1 MSAEQTQTQPQ
12 THAATRTTT
21 NSAVNA
27 PANASNANA
36 NANDAAPPPQ
46 RNDLKRKTPPMAS
59 LEDHANANADA
70 ASTANAQVDRK
81 PLILPPGASIPPG
94 VHEGGA
100 EGGAERVIC
109 EACGCGVALREEG
122 GGFTTRYWEAHRASC
137 GGAQPQHAQH
147 PSHHHPHH
155 PTQLVYAPAHAAAYP
170 SAASHSTS
178 TSIAEGP
185 PAKRRRA
192 KRTEEER
199 IEYLRADAHVA
210 QFEAYRVLCASCDKW
225 IRLRPN
231 STYCSIPWDAHRKS
245 CLAKKSPSVLPSSP
259 PLPFFLFEELI
270 TTMLTTFYVSPLY
283 LAPLTSNLR
292 PPAPQTLAPPHHA
305 VAASSNA
312 KNVYAL
318 EERNAM
324 FTKDPDVRKFDS
336 ERILCGMCDKWLST
350 PTDDHLGAV
359 QVWVQHRAACQKTV
373 NALKNVIYSASASA
387 SASANL
393 ISMDTEERKPVISS
407 PTGNA
412 SAGPSHR
419 ALQPAS
425 PTARPPHP
433 HSAPSASWPA
443 HPTPIPDANAN
454 ANAAPPP
461 PPRTPTHLPLPD
473 APHLLLDLSPA
484 NYAAPH
490 ESRRRNAEQR
500 AATLRADVLIREVEP
515 NRVFC
520 SLCTKWVQLRQ
531 DSSYCAYPWLQHR
544 GKCLARY
551 QRRAQKASEVAS
563 SAKGRRPT
571 AGAHTEHRASED
583 GDEPESEEV
592 LGADPAKRHLL
603 LQGHHQGQHQRGARP
618 PQQHPPRAIPAG
630 YAAARPMKE
639 WAAAQRE
646 REREQ
651 QMQMQQRDREQQGQ
665 GQGQQGDGDLDAEG
679 EADDVD
685 ADGDSY
691 MEDDV
696 GGGGGGYAGNGG
708 GYNSNNTHGHGHGHA
723 HGHGHGHGHNGAIG
737 RRGVPASLA
746 DLDSQGGRRAF
757 IFASVDYLFRTTYES
772 SDDMSVS
779 ALLTYLNA
787 AMPTDK
793 HEDFDTGEVVRGVS
807 ALASPAR
814 EQGRAPGRYV
824 LEGDMLRMLHE
835 SG

>member
-1 MSAEQTQTQPQ
+1 MS
-12 THAATRTTT
+12 
-21 NSAVNA
+21 
-27 PANASNANA
+27 
-36 NANDAAPPPQ
+36 
-46 RNDLKRKTPPMAS
+46 S
-59 LEDHANANADA
+59 LEETTDH
-70 ASTANAQVDRK
+70 K
-81 PLILPPGASIPPG
+81 PIVLPPGATLPPG
-94 VHEGGA
+94 VGEYEAG
-100 EGGAERVIC
+100 RVIC
-109 EACGCGVALREEG
+109 EVCGNGVSFRDDEAG
-122 GGFTTRYWEAHRASC
+122 GGFTLRHWEAHRSSWFA
-137 GGAQPQHAQH
+137 HH
-147 PSHHHPHH
+147 HHHPQQANLHPVQIAYTSHH
-155 PTQLVYAPAHAAAYP
+155 GSQQTEQ
-170 SAASHSTS
+170 
-178 TSIAEGP
+178 P

-245 CLAKKSPSVLPSSP
+245 CLAKKS
-259 PLPFFLFEELI
+259 
-270 TTMLTTFYVSPLY
+270 
-283 LAPLTSNLR
+283 
-292 PPAPQTLAPPHHA
+292 
-305 VAASSNA
+305 NA

-373 NALKNVIYSASASA
+373 SALKN
-387 SASANL
+387 
-393 ISMDTEERKPVISS
+393 RKPVIDAPPHSNGN
-407 PTGNA
+407 GNA

-419 ALQPAS
+419 AS
-425 PTARPPHP
+425 PNTRQQQQQQHPNLAQQQQHP
-433 HSAPSASWPA
+433 HSAPPSTA
-443 HPTPIPDANAN
+443 HPSHTRSGPNGI
-454 ANAAPPP
+454 
-461 PPRTPTHLPLPD
+461 PTHLPLPD

-551 QRRAQKASEVAS
+551 QRRAQKASDIAS
-563 SAKGRRPT
+563 SMKGKRGPR
-571 AGAHTEHRASED
+571 GEHGEHRTSED
-583 GDEPESEEV
+583 GDEPESEESM
-592 LGADPAKRHLL
+592 DPTKQR
-603 LQGHHQGQHQRGARP
+603 QGHPHAQHPAHHRQRGP
-618 PQQHPPRAIPAG
+618 PAQQHPPRAIPVG

-639 WAAAQRE
+639 WAAAQQQRDRE
-646 REREQ
+646 AQMQQQQREREQ
-651 QMQMQQRDREQQGQ
+651 Q
-665 GQGQQGDGDLDAEG
+665 GDDLDAEG

-691 MEDDV
+691 MEED
-696 GGGGGGYAGNGG
+696 GATPTPARAYAANGG
-708 GYNSNNTHGHGHGHA
+708 ANGAYGNHGGHGHHQQ
-723 HGHGHGHGHNGAIG
+723 HHNGNGGAIG
-737 RRGVPASLA
+737 RRAVPASLA

-757 IFASVDYLFRTTYES
+757 VFASVEYLFRTTYEA

-793 HEDFDTGEVVRGVS
+793 HEDFDTGEVVRAAS
-807 ALASPAR
+807 ALAAR
-814 EQGRAPGRYV
+814 EKGRFA
-824 LEGDMLRMLHE
+824 LEGDMIRLLCE